1 MDEVTCKWGRPFT
14 KETVE
19 PPGGEQDLKDKGK
32 EQDVVDA
39 DPICQRE
46 SMMLRAL

>member
-1 MDEVTCKWGRPFT
+1 MGRPFT

-19 PPGGEQDLKDKGK
+19 PLGGGQDLKDRSK
-32 EQDVVDA
+32 EQDLVDA